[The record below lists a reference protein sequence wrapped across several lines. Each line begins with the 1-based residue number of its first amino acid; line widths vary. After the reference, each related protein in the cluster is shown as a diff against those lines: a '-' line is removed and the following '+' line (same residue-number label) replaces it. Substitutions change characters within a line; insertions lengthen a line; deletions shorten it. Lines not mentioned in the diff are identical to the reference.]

1 MEKLIIYGFGS
12 LGQEIL
18 ALIRD
23 IDPDRKRWAPIG
35 FVDDSVRAGEVYN
48 GLPVLGDG
56 AFLLNVNTA
65 VSVVFGFASPWAKA
79 KLYSQLKQNP
89 FISFPS
95 IVHPSSAI
103 DESVQMG
110 EGCVIT
116 RFCFASLNATLGRC
130 VFVNV
135 GAQIGH
141 DTRVGDFCSI
151 MPTVNLSGKVT
162 IGDRCLLGV
171 QSVILQGLSVGS
183 GTTVGIGSIVM
194 QNLPENCTALGYPAE
209 VIKKR

>member
-1 MEKLIIYGFGS
+1 MEKVIIYGFGS

-18 ALIRD
+18 ALIHD
-23 IDPDRKRWAPIG
+23 IDPDGKRWVPIG
-35 FVDDSVRAGEVYN
+35 FVDDGVPAGENYN
-48 GLPVLGDG
+48 GLPVLGG
-56 AFLLNVNTA
+56 KTFLLTIDTA
-65 VSVVFGFASPWAKA
+65 ISVVFGFASPWAKA
-79 KLYSQLKQNP
+79 TLYSELKRNA

-103 DESVQMG
+103 DKSVQIG
-110 EGCVIT
+110 EGCIIT

-141 DTRVGDFCSI
+141 DTQIGDFCSI
-151 MPTVNLSGKVT
+151 MPSVNLSGKVK

-194 QNLPENCTALGYPAE
+194 QNLPENCTALGYPAK
-209 VIKKR
+209 VIKER